1 MGTPADRRTPL
12 TLGRVQRGSY
22 PNHSKMKTG
31 WKRTVVKAAGQ
42 QASLGTSA
50 EDLRAPLLSD
60 YPQNQPERW
69 DWRGKVHWD

>member
-42 QASLGTSA
+42 QASLGKSA
-50 EDLRAPLLSD
+50 EDLSAPLLLD
-60 YPQNQPERW
+60 DPQNQLERW
-69 DWRGKVHWD
+69 NWRGKVHRD